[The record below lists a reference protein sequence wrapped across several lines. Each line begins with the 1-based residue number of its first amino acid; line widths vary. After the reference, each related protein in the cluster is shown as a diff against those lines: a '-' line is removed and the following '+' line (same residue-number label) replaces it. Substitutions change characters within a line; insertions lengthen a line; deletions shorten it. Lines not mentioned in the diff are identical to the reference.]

1 MNEPLSLGIRKGSGS
16 SINKTEN
23 RLKILEELV
32 SSSNHTSYRLP
43 GQRDK
48 FLSHVFYSTVDLLDS
63 SNGTD
68 VRHKVWRIYTKLI
81 DGQAETIGQLR
92 YYFFNI
98 LEQYDAKDEDI
109 PLLIDFLIAYQ
120 SKSIAELMM
129 IYEFLNVVLSYS
141 HLPNEILSQSIVI
154 LCIGANRDELFP
166 ICMKIIRNLMG
177 TYLGFATLTTLH
189 HIIEDEINF
198 GDKLLIR
205 GAVHFLVQSIWGD
218 LVQVTE
224 KSGLSVTVVLPA
236 FKMLLSNEMIVS
248 PQISYEIADGIH
260 CFVKNVHDN
269 RLNKNRN
276 DENQQHQNV
285 DPNHKTME
293 STVIYC
299 DEFQTLS
306 SKSHDIV
313 YHYTW
318 DLILDICDIIVSNH
332 LQSWKA
338 TIDKTNT
345 EQNES
350 LKVLRKILDI
360 LELFEKLL
368 DSEQSDL
375 IQQETDLSTPSFNNE
390 CLEKIFNIF
399 EMARDFLSNETLIKM
414 IDNRLNHIILN
425 RFGFDLDAKLKRL
438 RHIISVY
445 FVSNRNNLV
454 KLKCLE
460 KLTNFLNDSNLIDID
475 IGNDSVILDPNDKE
489 KSKMELVEVCMDML
503 ASNAFTT
510 SSPLPLKPSMIDKLL
525 NKDKTRFWMIGHK
538 IIQITTTGCTSRAI
552 KNGLCN
558 KCFMICHMNKP
569 QNHQSSSSSTQPHN
583 SLNSLSNQWSGGQ
596 YSNQSGS
603 VDLQS
608 QTENSSHDQFFQQQ
622 SMINSEA
629 DNNQTRR
636 RHRSEIHHNTKLMK
650 KMVNINDDYF
660 MGKSK
665 SNQIGSSIDSDLNG
679 VSCNNSSKYCRC
691 WCQTWAEILIRRAT
705 GNTRIMLRIENNL
718 GDFPNNWTNTEG
730 DDSLA
735 EIFKNSN
742 LQLNLGMKLQRS
754 SDSIYTNDEN
764 LSETDSVTHETASK
778 SSDSE
783 TVSIQNSNDKQSNS
797 YKASQPVTRAA
808 SFGGSNRNNGHNLA
822 NDNNQ
827 NVNIYERAKN
837 MISRK
842 LEKDFSFEEKE
853 SISAESRGSQSSIN
867 DENNKIES
875 DDSAAFSD
883 QPNLMFRDR
892 GHTISIPVQ
901 KSSSSNSVV
910 RGQSSC
916 EYSSISASN
925 INLSSRQTIS
935 PVGLSPQFVFLQLYY
950 NSMFKDEIGFGG
962 SGGSNPIEK
971 PILLDRND
979 SLVRSLGTFDRTTP
993 YETHKIGILYVGPGQ
1008 TKSRSEI
1015 LSNQIG
1021 SYRYSKF
1028 LKEIGQLI
1036 SLEEVNPK
1044 IFYVGG
1050 LSARDG
1056 PFAISWCDHLVQT
1069 IFHVATFMPTLQNDP
1084 NCNNKMAHIGN
1095 DLVCI
1100 VYNNSGEKFDL
1111 NNVKGGFG
1119 QVLQATVTI
1128 TPLEYESNIVEI
1140 QCKKEFGEFIGHT
1153 DSQLLS
1159 DQALPLYVR
1168 EIAVHANVSFLI
1180 DYTR

>member
-1 MNEPLSLGIRKGSGS
+1 
-16 SINKTEN
+16 
-23 RLKILEELV
+23 
-32 SSSNHTSYRLP
+32 
-43 GQRDK
+43 
-48 FLSHVFYSTVDLLDS
+48 
-63 SNGTD
+63 
-68 VRHKVWRIYTKLI
+68 
-81 DGQAETIGQLR
+81 
-92 YYFFNI
+92 
-98 LEQYDAKDEDI
+98 
-109 PLLIDFLIAYQ
+109 
-120 SKSIAELMM
+120 
-129 IYEFLNVVLSYS
+129 
-141 HLPNEILSQSIVI
+141 
-154 LCIGANRDELFP
+154 
-166 ICMKIIRNLMG
+166 
-177 TYLGFATLTTLH
+177 
-189 HIIEDEINF
+189 
-198 GDKLLIR
+198 
-205 GAVHFLVQSIWGD
+205 
-218 LVQVTE
+218 
-224 KSGLSVTVVLPA
+224 
-236 FKMLLSNEMIVS
+236 
-248 PQISYEIADGIH
+248 
-260 CFVKNVHDN
+260 
-269 RLNKNRN
+269 
-276 DENQQHQNV
+276 
-285 DPNHKTME
+285 
-293 STVIYC
+293 
-299 DEFQTLS
+299 
-306 SKSHDIV
+306 
-313 YHYTW
+313 
-318 DLILDICDIIVSNH
+318 
-332 LQSWKA
+332 
-338 TIDKTNT
+338 
-345 EQNES
+345 
-350 LKVLRKILDI
+350 
-360 LELFEKLL
+360 
-368 DSEQSDL
+368 
-375 IQQETDLSTPSFNNE
+375 
-390 CLEKIFNIF
+390 
-399 EMARDFLSNETLIKM
+399 
-414 IDNRLNHIILN
+414 
-425 RFGFDLDAKLKRL
+425 
-438 RHIISVY
+438 
-445 FVSNRNNLV
+445 
-454 KLKCLE
+454 
-460 KLTNFLNDSNLIDID
+460 
-475 IGNDSVILDPNDKE
+475 
-489 KSKMELVEVCMDML
+489 
-503 ASNAFTT
+503 
-510 SSPLPLKPSMIDKLL
+510 
-525 NKDKTRFWMIGHK
+525 
-538 IIQITTTGCTSRAI
+538 
-552 KNGLCN
+552 
-558 KCFMICHMNKP
+558 MICHMNKP

-718 GDFPNNWTNTEG
+718 GDFPNTWTNTEG

-742 LQLNLGMKLQRS
+742 LQLNLGLKLQRS

-1111 NNVKGGFG
+1111 NNVKVRSLHF
-1119 QVLQATVTI
+1119 I
-1128 TPLEYESNIVEI
+1128 DSN
-1140 QCKKEFGEFIGHT
+1140 F
-1153 DSQLLS
+1153 
-1159 DQALPLYVR
+1159 
-1168 EIAVHANVSFLI
+1168 ANLISECSNFLC
-1180 DYTR
+1180 